1 MPGMGG
7 EETFDALREIRPDV
21 KVLLSTGFAPD
32 EAAQRFTDEGL
43 AGFLRKP
50 YDPNQLAGEVQQII
64 ERGSGQPAEQMDEA
78 LRGLRASYR
87 EKLPDQLGELTEKLR
102 ASREAGGSEAFL
114 QAREIAHRLAGT
126 AGSYGLGDIGA
137 ALEKIDDA
145 LREVSADDVENARWS
160 DIDAAVAEIQ
170 EQFSPGGNP

>member
-1 MPGMGG
+1 
-7 EETFDALREIRPDV
+7 
-21 KVLLSTGFAPD
+21 
-32 EAAQRFTDEGL
+32 
-43 AGFLRKP
+43 
-50 YDPNQLAGEVQQII
+50 
-64 ERGSGQPAEQMDEA
+64 MDEA

-87 EKLPDQLGELTEKLR
+87 EKLPGQLGELTKRLR

-145 LREVSADDVENARWS
+145 LREVSAEEVENARWS
-160 DIDAAVAEIQ
+160 DIDAAVAEIR
-170 EQFSPGGNP
+170 ERFSPGGNP

>member
-1 MPGMGG
+1 M
-7 EETFDALREIRPDV
+7 

-50 YDPNQLAGEVQQII
+50 YDPNQLAGEVQRII
-64 ERGSGQPAEQMDEA
+64 ERGSGQPEEQMDEA

-87 EKLPDQLGELTEKLR
+87 EKLPDQLGELTERLR
-102 ASREAGGSEAFL
+102 ASREPGGSEAFF

-126 AGSYGLGDIGA
+126 AGSYGFGDIGA
-137 ALEKIDDA
+137 ALGKIDDA
-145 LREVSADDVENARWS
+145 LREVSAEDVENARWS
-160 DIDAAVAEIQ
+160 DIEAAVAEIR
-170 EQFSPGGNP
+170 EQLPPGDNP